1 MTLMARLLL
10 ILTMAP
16 ALALAACSA
25 EGPAPAG
32 PIVLA
37 PSSLQE
43 ALGEVSDSW
52 AAQGHARP
60 VLSFAGSPT
69 IARQISGGAPA
80 DIVLL
85 ADEQWMDQLEGEN
98 LLVPRT
104 RRALLGNRLV
114 LIAPADQPR
123 EVVSPNLNNLPA
135 LLGADRMAMADPDSV
150 PAGRYGKM
158 ALQALG
164 LWDQLSTRIAPTEN
178 VRAAL
183 SLVERGEAPFG
194 LVYASDMAA
203 SGKVVL
209 AAEIPDGAQPPIRY
223 PVAMLASSAHPE
235 ARGFL
240 TYLASPDADRIF
252 ARYQFFRLTEK

>member
-10 ILTMAP
+10 ILTMP
-16 ALALAACSA
+16 PALAACSA

-43 ALGEVSDSW
+43 ALGEISDSW

-60 VLSFAGSPT
+60 VLAFAGSPT
-69 IARQISGGAPA
+69 IARQIAGGAPA

-98 LLVPRT
+98 LLAPGT
-104 RRALLGNRLV
+104 RRTLLGNRLV

-123 EVVSPNLNNLPA
+123 EVVSTNLNNLPA

-158 ALQALG
+158 ALQELG

-183 SLVERGEAPFG
+183 VLVERGEAPFG

-209 AAEIPDGAQPPIRY
+209 AAKIPDGAQPPIRY
-223 PVAMLASSAHPE
+223 PVAMLAISAQPE

-240 TYLASPDADRIF
+240 AYLASPGADRIF
-252 ARYQFFRLTEK
+252 ARYQFFRVTEK

>member
-1 MTLMARLLL
+1 MT
-10 ILTMAP
+10 P

-52 AAQGHARP
+52 SAQGHARP

-69 IARQISGGAPA
+69 IARQIVGGAPA
-80 DIVLL
+80 DILLL
-85 ADEQWMDQLEGEN
+85 ADEQWMDQLQGEN
-98 LLVPRT
+98 LLAPGT

-123 EVVSPNLNNLPA
+123 EVVSPNLNDLPA

-164 LWDQLSTRIAPTEN
+164 LWDQLSTRIAP
-178 VRAAL
+178 
-183 SLVERGEAPFG
+183 
-194 LVYASDMAA
+194 
-203 SGKVVL
+203 
-209 AAEIPDGAQPPIRY
+209 
-223 PVAMLASSAHPE
+223 
-235 ARGFL
+235 
-240 TYLASPDADRIF
+240 
-252 ARYQFFRLTEK
+252 